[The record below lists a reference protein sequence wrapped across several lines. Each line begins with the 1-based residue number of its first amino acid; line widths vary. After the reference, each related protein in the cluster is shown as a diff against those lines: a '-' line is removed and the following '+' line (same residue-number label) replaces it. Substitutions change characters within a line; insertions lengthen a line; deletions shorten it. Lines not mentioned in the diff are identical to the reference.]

1 MVYSKCNLL
10 VPEKLI
16 KMTRKNI
23 IIEQNKLQL
32 MEILEVIHV
41 FLFSLFL
48 PDGITYDHYKSRFA
62 TC

>member
-1 MVYSKCNLL
+1 MAYSKCNLL

-32 MEILEVIHV
+32 MEILEVIRV
-41 FLFSLFL
+41 FYFL
-48 PDGITYDHYKSRFA
+48 YF
-62 TC
+62 CLME

>member
-1 MVYSKCNLL
+1 MFCLASLRCHMAYSKCNLL

-16 KMTRKNI
+16 KMTCKNI

-41 FLFSLFL
+41 FYFL
-48 PDGITYDHYKSRFA
+48 NFCPME
-62 TC
+62 